1 MHRFQLKAEYLL
13 KKDINELYIMSAI
26 RTFAISTIMIF
37 IPIFLLKNN
46 FSFIEIGL
54 YIVFCYLTSMFT
66 CYLAL
71 KLASKKG
78 VKHCIIVSV
87 PTTIL
92 FFLML
97 YNLVTI
103 NLAIGNFWTLLVL
116 GITHS
121 LAGSFYWMGF
131 HLEFS
136 KFSDVKKSAKQV
148 GITNVVSTV
157 FSILGPLFGAII
169 ITTYSF
175 NALFIIVMILMGVS
189 FVPLLFSREY
199 HEPFSFDFKEVLSK
213 SKDHKNWPFIA
224 EGIRDMS
231 ARIYWPVL
239 LYILAISLNQIGGI
253 YAISNT
259 GLVLVTLY
267 LGKIINKKNKRKI
280 LTVGAFLNSTTLIIR
295 TLFKT
300 IAIIAIVQGAGGLT
314 WAMVHIPFS
323 STYYNNC
330 KKKGIGYSVYF
341 RELYLDMG
349 RVIGS
354 LILIILL
361 LIVEPKLA
369 LIITIIIG
377 AFAGL
382 VMTKIKDE

>member
-26 RTFAISTIMIF
+26 RTFATSTIMIF

-46 FSFIEIGL
+46 YSFIEVGL
-54 YIVFCYLTSMFT
+54 YVVFCYLSSMFT

-92 FFLML
+92 FFFML
-97 YNLVTI
+97 YNL
-103 NLAIGNFWTLLVL
+103 AIITATLGNFWTILLL
-116 GITHS
+116 GISHS

-148 GITNVVSTV
+148 GITNVISTI
-157 FSILGPLFGAII
+157 FAILGPLFGAII

-175 NALFIIVMILMGVS
+175 NALFVIVMVLMGIS
-189 FVPLLFSREY
+189 LVPLLFSSEY
-199 HEPFSFDFKEVLSK
+199 HEPFNFSFKEAILK
-213 SKDHKNWPFIA
+213 RKDHKNWPFIA
-224 EGIRDMS
+224 EGIRDMA

-239 LYILAISLNQIGGI
+239 LYVLYISLKEIGGI
-253 YAISNT
+253 YVVSNT
-259 GLVLVTLY
+259 LLVLVTLY
-267 LGKIINKKNKRKI
+267 LGKVINKKNKSKI
-280 LTVGAFLNSTTLIIR
+280 LRIGTFLNSITLIIR

-300 IAIIAIVQGAGGLT
+300 ITIIAIVQGAGGLT

-330 KKKGIGYSVYF
+330 KKNGIGYSVYF
-341 RELYLDMG
+341 RELYLDIG
-349 RVIGS
+349 RVLGS
-354 LILIILL
+354 LILILL
-361 LIVEPKLA
+361 LLFVEPKLA

-382 VMTKIKDE
+382 AMTKIKDE